1 MKKLLALFKNR
12 LFYIFL
18 SCILVI
24 SAIMLPSISTAAF
37 AIIKDP
43 HTSIWP
49 GGLGGDARTSIK
61 VYIAD
66 YTNCTEEVDKF
77 ANISSADG
85 NDAVFTFNF
94 AKKKISA
101 APSSSTSYNNID
113 YIIYMV
119 RELEKLAEN
128 YLLDTNANEEDYTPA
143 QTDINNLV
151 LGYIRGI
158 HKNYTANGY
167 SGYTSKWSY
176 ICGTPNR
183 SFIKYV
189 NNNGD
194 TGTDITFPAF
204 FASFLSNSSDYN
216 SASYGT
222 VPSKYLEK
230 KYTLS
235 DPLGSQQ
242 GIDFLHMIAAIDG
255 IYSETEQNNIVLVTM
270 LGNSTIQHDLVSWLG
285 DLHTFTKQFYEK
297 VPSTSSLYDY
307 NKSFGHIDFN
317 TFVNNQ
323 GSYSMDKF
331 SAQDLL
337 ADIDAMN
344 ITKAFLDNSANAL
357 SDCLSAYYDT
367 MYSDGDS
374 NANRY
379 SLFIYTSTIDQGA
392 ASSESALLQKFR
404 QEVFKPMNLDYANGT
419 CTDHEYYKPSNMVL
433 SLLSYTETSGKDEN
447 GNPITTTLLPD
458 ISIRSYCARLFY
470 DYIVAMSQRF

>member
-18 SCILVI
+18 NCILVI
-24 SAIMLPSISTAAF
+24 SAIMLPSISTTAF
-37 AIIKDP
+37 AIFKDP

-77 ANISSADG
+77 ANISSAGG

-119 RELEKLAEN
+119 RELEKLAED

-176 ICGTPNR
+176 ICGTPSS

-285 DLHTFTKQFYEK
+285 DLHTFTNDLHDKKQITY
-297 VPSTSSLYDY
+297 PDY
-307 NKSFGHIDFN
+307 NPSQGHIDFN
-317 TFVNNQ
+317 EQINFESN
-323 GSYSMDKF
+323 KF

-344 ITKAFLDNSANAL
+344 ITKAFLDNPANAL

-404 QEVFKPMNLDYANGT
+404 QEVFKPMNLDYTNGT
-419 CTDHEYYKPSNMVL
+419 CTDHEYYKPSDMVL
-433 SLLSYTETSGKDEN
+433 SLLSYTETNGKDEN
-447 GNPITTTLLPD
+447 GNPITETVLPD
-458 ISIRSYCARLFY
+458 ISVRSYCARLFY